1 VDLRLTDAAGGDPFG
16 AGFEDVLAQR
26 RGEADA
32 FYDALCPYRRAGG
45 GAAEEDL
52 YRVQR
57 QAFAGM
63 LWSKQLYH
71 LVAHRWLEGDRSPPS
86 EAHRANAMMRRWAH
100 LYAKDVLSMP
110 DAWEYPWFAAW
121 DLAFHATTFALID
134 PAFAKHQ
141 LELLVME
148 WLQHPDGQ
156 LPAYEWDF
164 SNINPPVHAW
174 AAWRVYQTEKELYG
188 SADVEFLDRV
198 FSKLA
203 QNFSWWVNKVDAQ
216 GNDIFEG
223 GFLGM
228 DNIRILDRDPA
239 GQPIEQAD
247 GSAWVAMFCL
257 NLLKIATELG
267 ALHGGPG
274 QPAAFRYQD
283 AARKYLQHF
292 MHLSD
297 AMNRVAQDG
306 LWDEAQGFFMDC
318 ANGFGRLQVF
328 SMTGLVPLFAIEE
341 IAQKVTHPDSFYE
354 LYGFLRWFAANRREL
369 VADNAHLNLDGLL
382 AQVSQP
388 TIPAE
393 LRGSVAIVDEEK
405 LVRILARM
413 LDPAQ
418 FLSPHGIRGLSR
430 YHLDHTA
437 VELPGQGPLFV
448 QYEPAE
454 SVRMVRMGGNS
465 NWCGPVWM
473 PVNYLLVESLR
484 KFHRLAGPG
493 FTVPYPTDAGVRRT
507 LAEVADDLEA
517 RLIGIFLRDPATGR
531 RPVFGGVD
539 LFDHDPQWKDYLLF
553 YEYFHG
559 GDREDRHAGAGLGAS
574 HQTGWTG
581 LVANLIQERGA
592 RQRAKEL
599 GIAEDD
605 PG

>member
-1 VDLRLTDAAGGDPFG
+1 
-16 AGFEDVLAQR
+16 
-26 RGEADA
+26 
-32 FYDALCPYRRAGG
+32 
-45 GAAEEDL
+45 
-52 YRVQR
+52 
-57 QAFAGM
+57 
-63 LWSKQLYH
+63 
-71 LVAHRWLEGDRSPPS
+71 
-86 EAHRANAMMRRWAH
+86 
-100 LYAKDVLSMP
+100 
-110 DAWEYPWFAAW
+110 
-121 DLAFHATTFALID
+121 
-134 PAFAKHQ
+134 
-141 LELLVME
+141 ME